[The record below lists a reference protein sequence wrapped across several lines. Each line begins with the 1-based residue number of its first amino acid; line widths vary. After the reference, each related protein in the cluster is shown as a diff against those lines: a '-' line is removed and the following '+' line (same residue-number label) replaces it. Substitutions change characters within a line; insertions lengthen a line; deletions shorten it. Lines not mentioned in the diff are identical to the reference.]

1 MLLLALTYLTL
12 GVSAAT
18 MSWTNATLGNKWTAA
33 QLNDSSFAKEE
44 MLVRVHWAPPFC
56 DNEVDTT
63 SVTVST
69 TTSILTTKS
78 TATASASASATTETG
93 TNATPLLCIG
103 AYTANAHNATPALV
117 PCYSPTAALVFGTH
131 HHIALGNGCLTAPS
145 DPSNGF
151 LVTIE
156 DCDPD
161 SEGQIWSWARH
172 GSEWSFTHGDFCLDV
187 MDGVYD
193 VGTPLQVWECE
204 EHGGNENQVFG
215 FEKMLRIDYGDA
227 EVYVDGITLSW

>member
-1 MLLLALTYLTL
+1 MLMLILALTYLTL
-12 GVSAAT
+12 GASAAT
-18 MSWTNATLGNKWTAA
+18 MSWTNATLGHKWTAA
-33 QLNDSSFAKEE
+33 QLNNSSFAKEE
-44 MLVRVHWAPPFC
+44 MLVRVHWLPPFC
-56 DNEVDTT
+56 DEVDTT

-69 TTSILTTKS
+69 KTSILATKS
-78 TATASASASATTETG
+78 TATASATTEAG

-117 PCYSPTAALVFGTH
+117 PCHSPTAALVFGTH

-145 DPSNGF
+145 DPNKGF

-156 DCDPD
+156 DCDSD
-161 SEGQIWSWARH
+161 SKAQIWSWARH

-204 EHGGNENQVFG
+204 GDGGNENQVFE
-215 FEKMLRIDYGDA
+215 FEKLLRIDYGDA
-227 EVYVDGITLSW
+227 DVSVDGITLSW

>member
-44 MLVRVHWAPPFC
+44 MLV
-56 DNEVDTT
+56 
-63 SVTVST
+63 
-69 TTSILTTKS
+69 L
-78 TATASASASATTETG
+78 
-93 TNATPLLCIG
+93 
-103 AYTANAHNATPALV
+103 
-117 PCYSPTAALVFGTH
+117 FGTH